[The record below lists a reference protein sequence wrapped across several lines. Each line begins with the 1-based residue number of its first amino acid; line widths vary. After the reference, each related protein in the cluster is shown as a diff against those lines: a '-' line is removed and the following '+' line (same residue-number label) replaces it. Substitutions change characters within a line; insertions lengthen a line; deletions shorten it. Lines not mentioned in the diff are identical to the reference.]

1 MATISVGN
9 IKFNWKGPWSGSTT
23 YSVDDV
29 VSHSGNSYIAIQAG
43 SNQNPSSATAYWQQM
58 AQKGNDGTDADL
70 AAISGTVQG
79 DLYYNNGSAIA
90 RLAPGSASQVLQ
102 SGGAGANPSWGT
114 VSSDFVKLAEI
125 NQTSAVGS
133 IAMQQ
138 FITSTYKHYK
148 VILNNVVHAAASN
161 QTQMRMLTGT
171 NSQYS
176 SNNYY
181 GAGNGY
187 YAQYAGGSGSS
198 HDQFSTFGVNYF
210 RFTPGFNPGDDW
222 GSMYIMDLY
231 VEAGKN
237 PMMVA
242 NSITPRHSN
251 QYLFQGTSAMVI
263 NDTST
268 TFTGL
273 LMYPSGGTNIT
284 NANIFIYGLKD

>member
-1 MATISVGN
+1 MATVNLGN
-9 IKFNWKGPWSGSTT
+9 IKFNWKGT
-23 YSVDDV
+23 YNAGTAYAIDDV
-29 VSHSGNSYIAIQAG
+29 VSYNGSSYVCIAATTGNLPTVTAKWDVM
-43 SNQNPSSATAYWQQM
+43 SSAGTN
-58 AQKGNDGTDADL
+58 GTNGTDV
-70 AAISGTVQG
+70 GTTITTQG
-79 DLYYNNGSAIA
+79 DLLYRDGSGLQ
-90 RLAPGSASQVLQ
+90 RLAAGTSGHFLKTQGS
-102 SGGAGANPSWGT
+102 GANPVWAESGGT
-114 VSSDFVKLAEI
+114 HVKLAEI

-133 IAMQQ
+133 VAMQQ
-138 FITSTYKHYK
+138 FITSTYKYYK
-148 VILNNVVHAAASN
+148 VILNNVVHSAASN
-161 QTQMRMLTGT
+161 QTEVRMLTGT
-171 NSQYS
+171 NTQYQ

-187 YAQYAGGSGSS
+187 YKQYAGGSGSS
-198 HDQFSTFGVNYF
+198 HDQFSTMGVNYF

-251 QYLFQGTSAMVI
+251 QYLYQGTSAMVI

-273 LMYPSGGTNIT
+273 LMYPNSGANIT
-284 NANIFIYGLKD
+284 NANILIYGIKQ